1 MIATLVSL
9 IGIILGITVF
19 MKFMGRKSQLLISAI
34 FMAACNIGIA
44 VTMIVYN
51 VKGMFSFIVIIM
63 FVYGAFAL
71 APGWTY
77 PN

>member
-9 IGIILGITVF
+9 VGIIIGITVF
-19 MKFMGRKSQLLISAI
+19 MKILGRKTQLLISAI

-44 VTMIVYN
+44 VTMIVKQ
-51 VKGMFSFIVIIM
+51 VEGLFAFLVIIM
-63 FVYGAFAL
+63 FIYGAFSL